1 MKLLSLDYGRRRIGI
16 ATTDDTGTLVR
27 GLTTIDQKISKDPI
41 ADIINIINSENPSS
55 LIVGLPLDV
64 DNNETEMSKEV
75 RSFVAK
81 LQNQLTIPAFFI
93 DESYSSIQAAEILF
107 CRKKKYRRTKINVDR
122 IAACLVLE
130 TYIKNPASAY
140 K

>member
-1 MKLLSLDYGRRRIGI
+1 MKLLSMDYGRRRIGI
-16 ATTDDTGTLVR
+16 AATDDTGTLVR
-27 GLTTIDQKISKDPI
+27 GLTTIDRKISKDPL
-41 ADIINIINSENPSS
+41 ADILDIIKAENPLT

-64 DNNETEMSKEV
+64 ENNETEMSKEV
-75 RSFVAK
+75 RFFVSK
-81 LQNQLTIPAFFI
+81 IQDQITIPVFFI

-107 CRKKKYRRTKINVDR
+107 CRKKKHRRNKINVDR

-130 TYIKNPASAY
+130 TYIKNPDSAY